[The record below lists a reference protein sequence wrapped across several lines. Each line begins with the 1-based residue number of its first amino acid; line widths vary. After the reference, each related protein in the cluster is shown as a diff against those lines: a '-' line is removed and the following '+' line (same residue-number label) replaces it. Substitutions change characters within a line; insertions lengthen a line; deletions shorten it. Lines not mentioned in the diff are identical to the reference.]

1 MGITRFCYLFT
12 RTLHRQCRIFIL
24 IFFNFLIISEIKNL
38 ATHQSNKNDPQ
49 LFRIKGRKAPQLLDD

>member
-49 LFRIKGRKAPQLLDD
+49 LFLIKGHKELQFFDD